1 MRIVALLFLTST
13 LSLAG
18 TWTGTLVDARCWG
31 YAENDVGQKT
41 TLQYVDRDRNLEV
54 RLCSPTAKTKT
65 FAVIPPDG
73 IGLTLD
79 ANGSAKAAALMKSAP
94 KHAVI
99 GVTVSGERSRD
110 TIQVSSIAAAR

>member
-1 MRIVALLFLTST
+1 MRIIALLC
-13 LSLAG
+13 LSSALGFAG
-18 TWTGTLVDARCWG
+18 TWSGTLVDARCWG
-31 YAENDVGQKT
+31 FSENDVGQKA

-54 RLCSPTAKTKT
+54 RLCAPGAKTKT

-79 ANGSAKAAALMKSAP
+79 ANGSAKAAELMKTEP

-99 GVTVSGERSRD
+99 GVTVSGERSRN
-110 TIQVSSIAAAR
+110 TIQVSSLAAAK